1 MKNNVPDHSQTF
13 HRHVQSSV
21 MDAVHRSNAEWL
33 KFYVLSDE
41 VRWALASQQPVV
53 ALESTVLTH
62 GLPWPTNRTVA
73 HLLESVVRQ
82 HHATPATIA
91 VIEGRIRV
99 GLSAVE
105 LDRLCDWARQPE
117 SARHLHKLTT
127 RDLPWALALGKSGG
141 TTVAATAFVAHQFGI
156 RVFAT
161 GGIGGVHRDGHITM
175 DVSADLIE
183 LSRTPVCVVCAGAK
197 SILDI
202 GRTLEYLE
210 THGVTVVGWNT
221 EEFPAFFV
229 ASSGHRVPYTIRTAQ
244 EGARL
249 LYTLHTL
256 GQRSG
261 VILGVPIPA
270 IHAADGHRIELA
282 IQHALR
288 DAQHNGITGNALTPY
303 LLAAV
308 NRLTSGASLRAN
320 VALLANN
327 AAVAAQIACALNALQ
342 TTPPDVC
349 VVGALALDVTSRVE
363 EGTTLRAGVSNVGR
377 VTLSSGGVG
386 RNIAEALARLDGG
399 TQRMRTLLL
408 SVSLAPTRD
417 PLAAYLFE
425 QLRRAG
431 CDTSGIVLLDNAP
444 SQLSTPVFHCVLAE
458 NGEVGVAVNAMELC
472 NRITPTLLHR
482 FVSVLQHA
490 HYVVV
495 DANLPQDTLVWLA
508 NFVHRAGGTLWFEP
522 TSSVKCIRAVPILD
536 KLTYISPNVDELWAL
551 TQAVAPHHA
560 LSHDDVAQNA
570 SILLGRG
577 VRNVIVKMGAH
588 GVSWFTKDAGS
599 GHLDA
604 LPVRAVVSAAGAGDC
619 LVAGTLF
626 ALHNGLCLA
635 DALTFGLHVA
645 RASVESSVTVP
656 PTIQP
661 SLFAHFMA
669 QITQ

>member
-1 MKNNVPDHSQTF
+1 
-13 HRHVQSSV
+13 
-21 MDAVHRSNAEWL
+21 
-33 KFYVLSDE
+33 
-41 VRWALASQQPVV
+41 
-53 ALESTVLTH
+53 
-62 GLPWPTNRTVA
+62 
-73 HLLESVVRQ
+73 
-82 HHATPATIA
+82 
-91 VIEGRIRV
+91 
-99 GLSAVE
+99 VE

-161 GGIGGVHRDGHITM
+161 GGIGGVHRDGHISTLRQTSGTHTVTLSLALQPVTGSVTLCFPSRNRFLCSLAM

-482 FVSVLQHA
+482 FLSVLQHA

-508 NFVHRAGGTLWFEP
+508 NFVHRAGGTRTLLSRLFVLWVYECV
-522 TSSVKCIRAVPILD
+522 S
-536 KLTYISPNVDELWAL
+536 LWASPKISSRKN
-551 TQAVAPHHA
+551 VRSPR
-560 LSHDDVAQNA
+560 LSGN
-570 SILLGRG
+570 
-577 VRNVIVKMGAH
+577 VRRHTNRCHNNKWYTRSTVI
-588 GVSWFTKDAGS
+588 
-599 GHLDA
+599 
-604 LPVRAVVSAAGAGDC
+604 
-619 LVAGTLF
+619 
-626 ALHNGLCLA
+626 
-635 DALTFGLHVA
+635 
-645 RASVESSVTVP
+645 
-656 PTIQP
+656 Q
-661 SLFAHFMA
+661 
-669 QITQ
+669 